1 MMARERVNNQKT
13 GAKDEAKCKTQH
25 KKPQM
30 KRGSFLPNLSEIGLT
45 TMLPMKKPAKITEVD
60 TKPKDPRSHTRS
72 NYESKQKYYIKN
84 VICKMMHVQN
94 ILDS

>member
-60 TKPKDPRSHTRS
+60 TKPKDPRSHTRP
-72 NYESKQKYYIKN
+72 NYESKE
-84 VICKMMHVQN
+84 
-94 ILDS
+94 ILH